1 MTIDPWGLPAPPTQH
16 PMAKRSMIL
25 GLIGLCGFFCLVV
38 PVILSPFA
46 WYYGAVA
53 RRDMDREPIR
63 WSNRGEATTGLVCGI
78 IGTALLAL
86 AVMIGALVV
95 GSLALLL
102 TFEGGYST

>member
-1 MTIDPWGLPAPPTQH
+1 MTIDPWGQPAPIPHH
-16 PMAKRSMIL
+16 PLARRSMIL
-25 GLIGLCGFFCLVV
+25 GLVGMVGFFVLIV
-38 PVILSPFA
+38 PVLLSPFA